1 MRSIEFVNEVAGLS
15 VASAGNKLAKYFKPN
30 IIKVSSPHGNSYV
43 MDSQFLAAAVT
54 FGMDYQKKAF
64 DGISSV
70 AWLGMAADRDVMLQM
85 FTTAGGHIRK
95 KIEVRGIKGMWGE
108 YEPTVR
114 PWRDPAGRYVVLGK
128 ALIDYVSG
136 QNKLTRAV
144 VGSGTAIH
152 EYMHRGCGMISKYD
166 DINKFCK
173 GISTRP
179 FKQPWE
185 RWGQK
190 ASHGLDTL
198 NSMNRYDN
206 QYGTV
211 EHMMIY
217 GALGEGDLYYN
228 ERHGLKAWY
237 NNIPGM
243 KEEFPNYRQD
253 PIGETKKAM
262 SIASTNLKVLG
273 QGVDAWLANFA
284 KEKAQISDDDIA
296 LMMVDWGRRKIP
308 SIREAYRYIS
318 SKDFLNQ

>member
-1 MRSIEFVNEVAGLS
+1 MRSIEFVNEVAGLN
-15 VASAGNKLAKYFKPN
+15 VAIGGSKLAKYFKPN
-30 IIKVSSPHGNSYV
+30 IIKVNSPHGNSYV
-43 MDSQFLAAAVT
+43 MDSQFLAAAIT

-70 AWLGMAADRDVMLQM
+70 AWLGMAADRDIMLEM

-95 KIEVRGIKGMWGE
+95 QIEVKGINGMYGE
-108 YEPTVR
+108 YEPTVN
-114 PWRDPAGRYVVLGK
+114 PFRDPAGRYVVLGK
-128 ALIDYVSG
+128 ALIRDIQGY
-136 QNKLTRAV
+136 NKLTRAV
-144 VGSGTAIH
+144 VGSGTAVH

-166 DINKFCK
+166 DIKKFCK

-179 FKQPWE
+179 FKQPWV
-185 RWGQK
+185 RWGQT
-190 ASHGLDTL
+190 ADHGLDTI
-198 NSMNRYDN
+198 NSMRKYKH

-211 EHMMIY
+211 EHMMLY
-217 GALGEGDLYYN
+217 GALGDANLYYDQ
-228 ERHGLKAWY
+228 RYGLEAWY

-253 PIGETKKAM
+253 PLGTTKDAM